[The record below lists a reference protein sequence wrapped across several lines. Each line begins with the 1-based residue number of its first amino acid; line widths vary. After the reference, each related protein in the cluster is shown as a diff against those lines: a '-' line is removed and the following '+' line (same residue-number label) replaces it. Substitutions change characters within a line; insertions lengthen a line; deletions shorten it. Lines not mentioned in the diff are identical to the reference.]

1 MRTIILLTTFAI
13 LFSCSNSSNSIKEND
28 VIYGMEAID
37 GISFKAQNKDKTE
50 TVNIRIFGIE
60 SPEEKFQAEAKVFLD
75 SLISN
80 KEIVIKKIYSEDKLS
95 NSLSADVWFTKEGE
109 ETYSDRLDLNPAM
122 KLLIYGLAVYDES
135 SKHELSSDFV
145 NAQVL
150 GMQKRRSDENKRALK
165 EAIDKGFGK
174 SK

>member
-1 MRTIILLTTFAI
+1 MRTIILLTTLAI

-28 VIYGMEAID
+28 IIYGVESID

-50 TVNIRIFGIE
+50 TMNIRIFGIE
-60 SPEEKFQAEAKVFLD
+60 PPEEKFQAEAKVFMD
-75 SLISN
+75 SLIAN
-80 KEIVIKKIYSEDKLS
+80 KEMVIKKIYSEDNLT
-95 NSLSADVWFTKEGE
+95 NTLSADVWFTKDGE
-109 ETYSDRLDLNPAM
+109 DTYSDRLNLNPAM
-122 KLLIYGLAVYDES
+122 KLLIYGLATYDQS

-150 GMQKRRSDENKRALK
+150 GMQKKRSNENKKALK

-174 SK
+174 SN